1 MKKLLSVFLA
11 VFAFA
16 SLTFSQESIHSVGP
30 APFNNVGQIYTGE
43 QMDAIG
49 TRAFTQISSSPTFQF
64 GKSFMESCTI
74 TNIGSPFTITF
85 PGGLVMRNG
94 VVYTWN
100 QSSPFQLWSIDT
112 VTGTHTLVFNM
123 TGVPQANFTGM
134 TWDGTTMYGVSTSIT
149 ASQIFSVNMSTGV
162 CTPIGTAQA
171 LCAGAI
177 ELLGR
182 PGAQYS
188 LFAPDIV
195 ADNLYK
201 FNKLTGV
208 AALVG
213 PLGQNI
219 NFGQGGSADP
229 NDNTFYMMAYT
240 TGPELRKLDTATGS
254 LGPVLCTYLA
264 QATGLACVSSVAA
277 PVVCTYTWGPQVSGT
292 TAGFFSVKAVSNL
305 VAWSAAATA
314 VVRRTTDGGITW
326 GNGNPN
332 PGVIVGDIY
341 NIEALDANTAW
352 VTTSGASTFIY
363 KTTNGGT
370 NWVQVYTLAGG
381 FINAIKMTS
390 ATNGYAFGDPVG
402 GNWLLLTTVNGGTTW
417 TTLSSPPGTGDGR
430 NNCVQVSLP
439 NIWFGTGQGT
449 VVRSTNSGI
458 NWVTTPVTGITGQ
471 ILGIK
476 FNSPALGLLGGATLS
491 RTTDGG
497 ATWAAV
503 TAPGTGNITG
513 IDGLGNDFWYVR
525 GTGIYRSTDGGLTFA
540 SVHTAVGTQND
551 LKLTNDPNGCLVG
564 WSVATA
570 GNIAKM
576 TGSPL
581 GIVTSNNEIPSNF
594 SLEQNY
600 PNPFNPTTNI
610 RFSIPNTGF
619 VRLIV
624 FDILGREAATLVN
637 EVRSAGNYT
646 VDFDASLLSSGVYFY
661 RLESGSFT
669 ESKKM
674 LLVK

>member
-1 MKKLLSVFLA
+1 
-11 VFAFA
+11 
-16 SLTFSQESIHSVGP
+16 
-30 APFNNVGQIYTGE
+30 
-43 QMDAIG
+43 
-49 TRAFTQISSSPTFQF
+49 
-64 GKSFMESCTI
+64 
-74 TNIGSPFTITF
+74 
-85 PGGLVMRNG
+85 
-94 VVYTWN
+94 
-100 QSSPFQLWSIDT
+100 
-112 VTGTHTLVFNM
+112 M
-123 TGVPQANFTGM
+123 T
-134 TWDGTTMYGVSTSIT
+134 
-149 ASQIFSVNMSTGV
+149 TGV
-162 CTPIGTAQA
+162 CTPIGTASA
-171 LCAGAI
+171 VCAGGI
-177 ELLGR
+177 TLLGR

-188 LFAPDIV
+188 LFALDIV

-201 FNKLTGV
+201 VNKTTGV
-208 AALVG
+208 FTLVG
-213 PLGQNI
+213 PLGANL
-219 NFGQGGSADP
+219 NFGQDGGVDP
-229 NDNTFYMMAYT
+229 NDNTFYGMVYA
-240 TGPELRKLDTATGS
+240 TGPELRKVDTTTGA
-254 LGPVLCTYLA
+254 LGPILCTYTA
-264 QATGLACVSSVAA
+264 QATGMACKGPSA
-277 PVVCTYTWGPQVSGT
+277 PPPVTCTYLWGPQVSGT

-314 VVRRTTDGGITW
+314 VVRRTTDGGVTW

-363 KTTNGGT
+363 KTTNGGA
-370 NWVQVYTLAGG
+370 NWVQVYSLAGG

-402 GNWLLLTTVNGGTTW
+402 GTWLILTTVNGGTTW
-417 TTLSSPPGTGDGR
+417 TPLATAPAGTGDGR
-430 NNCVQVSLP
+430 NNCVQIELP

-449 VVRSTNSGI
+449 IVRSTNSGTS
-458 NWVTTPVTGITGQ
+458 WTTTPVTGLTGQ

-476 FNSPALGLLGGATLS
+476 FTSATLGLLGGATMS

-503 TAPGTGNITG
+503 TVPGTGNITG

-525 GTGIYRSTDGGLTFA
+525 GTGVYRSTDGGLTFA

-564 WSVATA
+564 WTVATA

-576 TGSPL
+576 TGTPV
-581 GIVTSNNEIPSNF
+581 GIVINNNEIPTNY

-610 RFSIPNTGF
+610 KFSLPNTGL
-619 VRLIV
+619 VKLIV
-624 FDILGREAATLVN
+624 FDILGREVATLVN
-637 EVRSAGNYT
+637 EVKSAGNYT
-646 VDFDASLLSSGVYFY
+646 ADFDASTLSSGVYFY